1 MQAVSS
7 NPAPSAQRMQPDAD
21 ESFEPRRDVH
31 AGSAMSL
38 RGLGKRYGTHWA
50 LKDISLEIR
59 PGTVHVFFGENG
71 AGKSTLIS
79 LLAGAGQ
86 PTAGRLS
93 IGSHTGCFRSVNE
106 ARSHGVRAVFQ
117 EFSLV
122 PNLTVAD
129 NIALGDEAMAWGGIL
144 GKAVMRREARALIER
159 LGFDLDENA
168 LVGELSRGKQQ
179 MVEICKALR
188 CVPKVLIL
196 DEPTASLST
205 HDTQALFALLAKL
218 KAQGTAIIY
227 ITHRMEEI
235 AELGDV
241 VTVLR
246 DGVWVDTVSAS
257 TNESRLIE
265 LMSGRTLADLYPAP
279 RTELGAVRLEI
290 RNLSTAGKELEDVS
304 LEVRAGEIVGV
315 GGLVGCGKSELG
327 QACFGLLDAVRGNIA
342 VDGKVV
348 RFRHP
353 AQAIEAGVWYSPP
366 DRKRDG
372 LSMMRPASE
381 NMLLSSLAF
390 GPGRGRFLRRKA
402 EAETSRHLSSMV
414 DFPAG
419 RLGEAM
425 ENFSGGN
432 QQKVLLAKGLGQAID
447 VYIFDEPTVGVDV
460 GARAAVYR
468 YISELSASGAAVLL
482 ISSDLPELL
491 GLSNRLLVM
500 RNGRLVAQFERAGYE
515 QHLILEQFFE

>member
-1 MQAVSS
+1 
-7 NPAPSAQRMQPDAD
+7 
-21 ESFEPRRDVH
+21 
-31 AGSAMSL
+31 
-38 RGLGKRYGTHWA
+38 
-50 LKDISLEIR
+50 
-59 PGTVHVFFGENG
+59 
-71 AGKSTLIS
+71 
-79 LLAGAGQ
+79 
-86 PTAGRLS
+86 
-93 IGSHTGCFRSVNE
+93 
-106 ARSHGVRAVFQ
+106 
-117 EFSLV
+117 
-122 PNLTVAD
+122 
-129 NIALGDEAMAWGGIL
+129 
-144 GKAVMRREARALIER
+144 
-159 LGFDLDENA
+159 
-168 LVGELSRGKQQ
+168 
-179 MVEICKALR
+179 
-188 CVPKVLIL
+188 
-196 DEPTASLST
+196 
-205 HDTQALFALLAKL
+205 
-218 KAQGTAIIY
+218 
-227 ITHRMEEI
+227 MEEI

-246 DGVWVDTVSAS
+246 DGAWVATVPAG
-257 TNESRLIE
+257 TDESRLIE

-290 RNLSTAGKELEDVS
+290 RGLSTVGKELDDIN

-327 QACFGLLDAVRGNIA
+327 QACFGLLEATRGSIA
-342 VDGKVV
+342 VDGKAMC
-348 RFRHP
+348 FRHP

-390 GPGRGRFLRRKA
+390 GPGRSRLLRRKA
-402 EAETSRHLSSMV
+402 EAETSRRLSSKV

-419 RLGEAM
+419 RLGEAV

-432 QQKVLLAKGLGQAID
+432 QQKVLLAKGLGQEID

-468 YISELSASGAAVLL
+468 YIAELSASGAAVLL

-500 RNGRLVAQFERAGYE
+500 RNGRLVAQFDRAGYE